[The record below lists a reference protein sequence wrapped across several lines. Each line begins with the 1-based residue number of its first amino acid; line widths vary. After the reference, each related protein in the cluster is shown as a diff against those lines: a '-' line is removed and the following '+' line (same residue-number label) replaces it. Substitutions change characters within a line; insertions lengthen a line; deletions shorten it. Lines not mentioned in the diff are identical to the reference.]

1 MAENEESEI
10 TESIAI
16 MARTLTGSAM
26 QARESSARRHQM
38 EAQWKTTLEE
48 RDHRQEAQLASSLRQ
63 EVYSREFWRTASSEN
78 IADHMTVAAHLGQR
92 HPDARMAAMHTADVL
107 RNDYGINVE
116 LLNRDHPD
124 SLEGRH
130 HALRDAL
137 NDHFSKE
144 RAETDAD
151 QARVN
156 AQRESAAPE
165 VAAAEITPAESEA
178 EQTTGQTTEQTT
190 EKAAA
195 AAPAEQEQNAE
206 VKEATD
212 RADAARTSETANLAA
227 ADRAGSEVHQ
237 DREHARA
244 EETTGGRQPGSYTRI
259 SKQELNEIQKLDP
272 ALVAVRQRQA
282 RDFPMSAQ
290 AAATG
295 TGKTGPTPARGATK
309 TQNKAQEITR

>member
-10 TESIAI
+10 SESIAI

-26 QARESSARRHQM
+26 QVRETATRNHQA
-38 EAQWKTTLEE
+38 EAQQRAAEQANVQRT
-48 RDHRQEAQLASSLRQ
+48 EAQLASSLRQ
-63 EVYSREFWRTASSEN
+63 EVYSREFWRTASSQN
-78 IADHMTVAAHLGQR
+78 IADHMTVAAHLGRTQ
-92 HPDARMAAMHTADVL
+92 PDARMAAMHTSDVL

-116 LLNRDHPD
+116 LMNRDHPN
-124 SLEGRH
+124 SLEARH

-137 NDHFSKE
+137 DDYFNKA

-156 AQRESAAPE
+156 AQRETAAPE
-165 VAAAEITPAESEA
+165 VAAAPVESEA
-178 EQTTGQTTEQTT
+178 EQANEETT

-195 AAPAEQEQNAE
+195 AAPAEQEQTGE

-212 RADAARTSETANLAA
+212 RADQAQKSETANLAA

-237 DREHARA
+237 DREHARS
-244 EETTGGRQPGSYTRI
+244 EEVTGGRNPESYTRV
-259 SKQELNEIQKLDP
+259 SKQELTEIQKLDP

-282 RDFPMSAQ
+282 RDFPMSAK

-295 TGKTGPTPARGATK
+295 KGNTGPTPARGATK
-309 TQNKAQEITR
+309 TQNKAQEISR